1 MSWTRSTWNP
11 RPRPRGRSCA
21 ALRASSACALLAF
34 VLLIAA
40 TSLFLLERLEPVL
53 RPLLIAILLS
63 CLLALTLAGAC
74 STTTCGL
81 KKSSQ
86 IRSRQVNTCLIG
98 IRANSVPRTDP
109 AAT

>member
-1 MSWTRSTWNP
+1 MDAIDMESKTASAGPILR
-11 RPRPRGRSCA
+11 
-21 ALRASSACALLAF
+21 RASSPVGLRTLAF
-34 VLLIAA
+34 VLFIAA
-40 TSLFLLERLEPVL
+40 TSLYLLERLEPVL

-63 CLLALTLAGAC
+63 CLLALTLARAC

-81 KKSSQ
+81 KKGSQ